1 MKKKAFSM
9 VALFL
14 FIGFFTGSA
23 FAGQVVTKELSQ
35 WASQAIANEQALSVV
50 PSSKSVAVLYYQNL
64 TGDASFNPL
73 QKGLSVMLTTDLAK
87 LKDLQVVERAKIQAI
102 LEEIELGVTGL
113 VDTETVPRVGRLLG
127 ARFLSGGDI
136 LKGSVTQLQVDP
148 NLLDVSEQITINQAS
163 AEGDLNDLIAIEK
176 EILFETIRLM
186 DVALTP
192 DHKAEL
198 EKPISASIPALML
211 LFRGIDAS
219 DHGNYTQAA
228 DLYEQAL
235 AKDPNLTPAKEALNE
250 INTLELT
257 SKELTSKSADTVKA
271 EQPSPSPGPAVA
283 TAKSGG
289 FLKYTAIA
297 LGLAAAG
304 AGGYYLATADD
315 DDEEPTP
322 PSPQPPPP
330 DPGPTPPPDPAPTPP
345 PGPGPTPPADDASS
359 ILVPRS
365 TRTLYI
371 AHCTGGTFKFTFS
384 EAIDLNRYSIS
395 WSPGSWG
402 VSYISWKGDN
412 SNPILEIVTSN
423 SVSYC
428 NTLENEF
435 GGGGELVFT
444 FSDFY
449 DLAGNPLKYEHTEQ
463 SFIIYWDQNL

>member
-1 MKKKAFSM
+1 MKMKALKI
-9 VALFL
+9 AGLFL
-14 FIGFFTGSA
+14 FIGIFLTGSA

-64 TGDASFNPL
+64 TGDASLNPL

-87 LKDLQVVERAKIQAI
+87 VKDLKVVERARLQAI
-102 LEEIELGVTGL
+102 LEEIELGATGL

-192 DHKAEL
+192 DQKAEL

-211 LFRGIDAS
+211 LFKGIDAS

-257 SKELTSKSADTVKA
+257 SKSAETVQA
-271 EQPSPSPGPAVA
+271 EQPAPSPEPAVTA
-283 TAKSGG
+283 AKSGG
-289 FLKYTAIA
+289 LLKLTAIG
-297 LGLAAAG
+297 LGVAAAG
-304 AGGYYLATADD
+304 AGGYYLATADKD
-315 DDEEPTP
+315 DDEETT
-322 PSPQPPPP
+322 SPPPP
-330 DPGPTPPPDPAPTPP
+330 SGQPAVVSTTPSNGETAVSD
-345 PGPGPTPPADDASS
+345 S
-359 ILVPRS
+359 L
-365 TRTLYI
+365 
-371 AHCTGGTFKFTFS
+371 S
-384 EAIDLNRYSIS
+384 EIRVVFNKSMNTSANV
-395 WSPGSWG
+395 GQ
-402 VSYISWKGDN
+402 
-412 SNPILEIVTSN
+412 IVTQASDWQVPGAAEKHWEN
-423 SVSYC
+423 NEVMIIRRLDNNLLPQGDVGMTLQGFQDTDGLNMDTYSFSFTVSSGPSESG
-428 NTLENEF
+428 N
-435 GGGGELVFT
+435 VI
-444 FSDFY
+444 FS
-449 DLAGNPLKYEHTEQ
+449 
-463 SFIIYWDQNL
+463 W